1 MTGDDRSCLDHSSDE
16 STAATSVNA
25 GLSASFLFSATS
37 PTLDT
42 ALVTDSHTYDL
53 AANPLIGQMIGPYQI
68 DGVLGEGGMGMV
80 YRAVDV
86 NGDTVAI
93 KLIKRELAR
102 DEIFLRRFDREA
114 RIARTIKH
122 PHIVPV
128 LTKGDHDGMPY
139 IAQSFIDSGN
149 LLDRIEREGK
159 LDLYFTLQVCEQV
172 ASGLDALHAKGLLHR
187 DVKPANVLLDKDGV
201 AYITDFGLAKDS
213 QGSLLTRP
221 GQALGSIDYMAPEQI
236 RSEDVGPTTDVY
248 ALGCVVFECLT
259 GAPPF
264 ADRTGM
270 QRVLW
275 AHLQD
280 APSDPCATRPDI
292 SPEVGA
298 AILQALEKD
307 AQLRPQSATEF
318 ARLLAHATSQSASE
332 RPG

>member
-1 MTGDDRSCLDHSSDE
+1 
-16 STAATSVNA
+16 
-25 GLSASFLFSATS
+25 
-37 PTLDT
+37 
-42 ALVTDSHTYDL
+42 
-53 AANPLIGQMIGPYQI
+53 MIGPYQI
-68 DGVLGEGGMGMV
+68 EGVLGEGGMGMV
-80 YRAVDV
+80 YQAVDV
-86 NGDTVAI
+86 NGDAVAI

-128 LTKGDHDGMPY
+128 LTKGDHEGVPY
-139 IAQSFIDSGN
+139 LAQSFIDSGN
-149 LLDRIEREGK
+149 LLDRIEREGR
-159 LDLYFTLQVCEQV
+159 LELHFTLRVCEQV

-187 DVKPANVLLDKDGV
+187 DVKPANILLDKDGV

-221 GQALGSIDYMAPEQI
+221 GQALGSVDYMAPEQI
-236 RSEDVGPTTDVY
+236 RSETVGPPTDVY
-248 ALGCVVFECLT
+248 ALGCVMFECLT

-280 APSDPCATRPDI
+280 PPNDPCAAQPDI

-307 AQLRPQSATEF
+307 AQRRPQSASEF
-318 ARLLAHATSQSASE
+318 ARLLQHAARQSAIE